1 MKSTLL
7 LVLGCCLMYLHTAA
21 YHIIGGEIYYKTVG
35 ISGDNSR
42 YRYLITLKL
51 YRDADF
57 TCGDRQGCIDR
68 FENPV
73 VANVYTANGERVMSS
88 VYLYISKVIPLTDT
102 LKNPC
107 LAPQAQHL
115 EVAFYTASIELA
127 PIPGGYY
134 VASQRCCRGEKLAN
148 IYDSEHEG
156 STYYTVIPGT
166 ESRPNNNSA
175 YFDKD
180 SAIVICNKLPFKINY
195 AAYDEDGDSLT
206 YQLCNALTDGT
217 VNNETNSTTPPPYN
231 STVRYIPPYSGA
243 NPMGG
248 SPAISID
255 NRGMITCTPDRAG
268 KFVITVCVNEYDRVT
283 KRLLGTHSKDIL
295 LTVFDCTTKIV
306 AGFPAVLS
314 NCAESPELQVAFPN
328 YSEAGYTSTYH
339 WTFGDGTDTV
349 TDTKTIFFHQ
359 YPDTGVYQVKLVVNP
374 ALTCRDSTTGEV
386 RNYPGL
392 RAGFTTAGVCKE
404 DPISFNDTSSYRYGH
419 ITSRTW
425 EFGIADSVLV
435 TGDER
440 SIQHRFHK
448 GNVYTVSLTLH
459 TDKQCEKTVTQN
471 VRIYEVIPFAG
482 NDTILAKGQ
491 TLVMQGSGGDIYS
504 WQPSD
509 GLSDPGT
516 AHPLLNYN
524 KDITYVLR
532 VSSLQGCTGYDTI
545 SVKYY
550 TGPEMYIPN
559 AFTPN
564 GDGINDRFRFI
575 PVGIVH
581 YKFFRIFN
589 RWGQEIYSST
599 DFRSGW
605 DGTYKGMPASVD
617 TYLWIL
623 QGTDF
628 NGREILK
635 KGTVTLIR

>member
-1 MKSTLL
+1 MN
-7 LVLGCCLMYLHTAA
+7 
-21 YHIIGGEIYYKTVG
+21 
-35 ISGDNSR
+35 GDNTR

-73 VANVYTANGERVMSS
+73 TANVYSASGTKILSA
-88 VYLYISKVIPLTDT
+88 VYLYISNVQPLIDT

-115 EVAFYTASIELA
+115 EVAFYTATIELEPA
-127 PIPGGYY
+127 AGGYY
-134 VASQRCCRGEKLAN
+134 VSSQRCCRGEKLTN

-156 STYYTVIPGT
+156 STFYTVIPGIG
-166 ESRPNNNSA
+166 SRPNNNSA
-175 YFDKD
+175 FFDKD
-180 SAIVICNKLPFKINY
+180 TAIVICNKLPFAVDY

-206 YQLCNALTDGT
+206 YNLCSALTDGT
-217 VNNETNSTTPPPYN
+217 ITNETNSSTPPPYT
-231 STVRYIPPYSGA
+231 STVRYIPPYSGN

-248 SPAISID
+248 SPAISISPS
-255 NRGMITCTPDRAG
+255 GMITCTPDRPG
-268 KFVITVCVNEYDRVT
+268 KYVVTVCVNEYDRPT
-283 KRLLGTHSKDIL
+283 KQFLGTHSKDIL
-295 LTVFDCTTKIV
+295 LTVFDCQTKITADFPSVLRNCGEDPSLEV
-306 AGFPAVLS
+306 AM
-314 NCAESPELQVAFPN
+314 PN
-328 YSEAGYTSTYH
+328 YSISGFTSTYR
-339 WTFGDGTDTV
+339 WTFGDGTDTI
-349 TDTKTIFFHQ
+349 TDSKTIFFHQ

-374 ALTCRDSTTGEV
+374 SLTCTDSITGEV
-386 RNYPGL
+386 HNYPGL
-392 RAGFTTAGVCKE
+392 KAGFISTGFCKG
-404 DPISFNDTSSYRYGH
+404 DPVDFEDTSSYKYGN

-425 EFGIADSVLV
+425 DIGLTDSIVAPGN
-435 TGDER
+435 TRDIR
-440 SIQHRFHK
+440 YTFPK
-448 GNVYTVSLTLH
+448 GTVYTVSLTLT
-459 TDKQCEKTVTQN
+459 TDKQCEKTVTKN
-471 VRIYEVIPFAG
+471 IRIYEVNPFAG

-491 TLVMQGSGGDIYS
+491 LLTLQGSGGDFYS

-509 GLSDPGT
+509 GLSNPMI
-516 AHPLLNYN
+516 ANPLLNYN
-524 KDITYVLR
+524 KDISFVLR
-532 VSSLQGCTGYDTI
+532 VSNQQGCFGFDTI

-564 GDGINDRFRFI
+564 GDGVNDRFRFI
-575 PVGIVH
+575 PVGITT

-599 DFRSGW
+599 DFRNGW
-605 DGTYKGMPASVD
+605 DGTYKGMPAPID

-628 NGREILK
+628 TGKEMMK